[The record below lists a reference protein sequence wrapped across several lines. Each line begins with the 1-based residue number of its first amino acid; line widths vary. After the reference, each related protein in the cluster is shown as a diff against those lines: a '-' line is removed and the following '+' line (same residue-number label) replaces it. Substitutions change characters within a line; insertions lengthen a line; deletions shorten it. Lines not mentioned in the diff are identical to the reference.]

1 MIRVSDI
8 EKIEDRRR
16 EVRKEIYTKLY
27 EQFSRKIRQSVDFG
41 QNQVFLTVPG
51 YLLGYATFNRAHAA
65 TYLRRQLVRAQFE
78 VSTVDAYTFYV
89 RWGRK
94 STAKQLEPSVR
105 GASAPAPD
113 TSDDFPTL
121 VNLKKAANK
130 HRNNFQ
136 GPH

>member
-41 QNQVFLTVPG
+41 QTQVFLTVPG
-51 YLLGYATFNRAHAA
+51 YLLGYATFNRSHAA

-78 VSTVDAYTFYV
+78 VSTVDVYTFYV

-94 STAKQLEPSVR
+94 STAKQLEPSS
-105 GASAPAPD
+105 GPPPD
-113 TSDDFPTL
+113 HSDDFPTL